1 MPALTPNV
9 GSFAIGDIVLAEF
22 SGDGH
27 EQAGERPAIIVAKV
41 PGMNMATVI
50 PLTKTIESRR
60 FPLTVTIKKH
70 SVNGLDKDSV
80 ALVFQVT
87 VMDGRFIKEKFGC
100 LNPTELAE
108 VKTLLK
114 AHFLLT

>member
-9 GSFAIGDIVLAEF
+9 GIYAIGDIVLAEF

-27 EQAGERPAIIVAKV
+27 EQDGTRPAIVVGKVAAL
-41 PGMNMATVI
+41 NMATVV
-50 PLTKTIESRR
+50 PLTKSIESKR

-70 SVNGLDKDSV
+70 TVNGLDQDSV

-87 VMDGRFIKEKFGC
+87 VMDGRFIKRKFGC

>member
-1 MPALTPNV
+1 MAPLTPNI
-9 GSFAIGDIVLAEF
+9 GSYAIGDIVLAEF

-27 EQAGERPAIIVAKV
+27 EQDGTRPAIIVAKV
-41 PGMNMATVI
+41 AALNMATVI
-50 PLTKTIESRR
+50 PLTSSIESKR
-60 FPLTVTIKKH
+60 FPLTITIKKH
-70 SVNGLDKDSV
+70 TVNGLNEDSV

-87 VMDGRFIKEKFGC
+87 VMDGRFIKKKFGC